1 MPRKILVVDDDA
13 DLRLVLSTALA
24 VLAVVSTAADGR
36 EGLRLLAAE
45 KPMLLLL
52 DVAMPGMS
60 GIEVLAAARDID
72 PNLIV
77 VMLTGESDLAIAKKT
92 LEMGARTYVTKP
104 FEMDVVYGEV
114 ARLLDETSRPRPSAN
129 GRPWRVAT

>member
-13 DLRLVLSTALA
+13 DLRLVLSAALA
-24 VLAVVSTAADGR
+24 VLAVVSTAADGG